1 MYDVKEGTK
10 DRYILAEKSYTLEVT
25 KKNYLSAHT
34 EESTVGVEESTEFI
48 HDFNIQPTIDESG
61 QKIEIKFPEVL
72 YDLGKYT
79 LRPESK
85 DSLNFLYQTLIDNPT
100 IVIELSAHTDSRGS
114 DKSNQILSEN
124 RAKSCVTYLVE
135 KGIAADRMIAVG
147 YGETRL
153 IFSDKD
159 IAKFKTKEE
168 QEAAHQKNRRTVF
181 SVIRSDY
188 VPQETGSIE
197 EVAPEESEQ

>member
-1 MYDVKEGTK
+1 M
-10 DRYILAEKSYTLEVT
+10 
-25 KKNYLSAHT
+25 
-34 EESTVGVEESTEFI
+34 EESTEFI
-48 HDFNIQPTIDESG
+48 HDFNIQPTIVDG

-72 YDLGKYT
+72 YDLGKYS

-114 DKSNQILSEN
+114 DNSNQILSEN
-124 RAKSCVTYLVE
+124 RAKSCVDYLIE
-135 KGIAADRMIAVG
+135 KGIAADRMVAVG
-147 YGETRL
+147 YGENKL
-153 IFSDKD
+153 IFSDED

-181 SVIRSDY
+181 SVLRDDY
-188 VPQETGSIE
+188 LPQSGSTE
-197 EVAPEESEQ
+197 GLAPEDKVPGEEQ

>member
-1 MYDVKEGTK
+1 VKEGTK
-10 DRYILAEKSYTLEVT
+10 DRYIQPETSYTMDVT
-25 KKNYLSAHT
+25 KKDYLSAKT

-48 HDFNIQPTIDESG
+48 HDFNIQPTIVDG

-72 YDLGKYT
+72 YDLGKYS

-114 DKSNQILSEN
+114 DNSNQTLSEN
-124 RAKSCVTYLVE
+124 RAKSCVDYLIE
-135 KGIAADRMIAVG
+135 KGIAADRMVAVG
-147 YGETRL
+147 YGENKL
-153 IFSDKD
+153 IFSDAD

-181 SVIRSDY
+181 SVLRDDY
-188 VPQETGSIE
+188 VPQSSGATEDKVPGE
-197 EVAPEESEQ
+197 EQ